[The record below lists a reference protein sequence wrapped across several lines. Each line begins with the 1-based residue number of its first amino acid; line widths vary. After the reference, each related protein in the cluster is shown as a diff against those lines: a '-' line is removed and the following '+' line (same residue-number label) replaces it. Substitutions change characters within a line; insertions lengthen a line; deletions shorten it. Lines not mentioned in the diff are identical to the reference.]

1 MPLLDAILG
10 FSYRS
15 RKGGGGGGGDCVD
28 YLRDK
33 LLLIFRQSFEGF
45 KAAIFN
51 TPIPIS
57 YSFAPLLSKGEANK
71 K

>member
-15 RKGGGGGGGDCVD
+15 RKGGGGDCVD

>member
-15 RKGGGGGGGDCVD
+15 RKGGGEGGDCVD
-28 YLRDK
+28 YLGDK